1 MSSASRHT
9 SSRNTSRNTSNGDAG
24 RNTARQNACAIAL
37 LVCAVAIDAC
47 GDRARTSDASNGPP
61 SSAGNAT
68 GSANNGATA
77 GNGSATSANGTAQNG
92 GVTIPAAYVG
102 KLTAAEVSWGASVVL
117 DKRVTYQPN
126 VLVLPHGADAVRAM
140 DPNGLTWTIDANA
153 PSAGEIKVGR
163 ILFAT
168 GRVVGRV
175 LAVEKNGGDLSV
187 TLGPVAITDIIKECN
202 ITTDVPVDLTQ
213 ALAYA
218 APKYPGAV
226 TDVTDDGS
234 VPAPPN
240 ENDFVE
246 AVHYTVSAQPSP
258 FAPNSSYAGFHGPPS
273 PPQQTSP
280 IGGFP
285 LDLGSF
291 RQLAYCCGGLGIKLM
306 HDGDDAK
313 ITAYAVIHLDQP
325 SLHFNLYISSGTVR
339 TAEVTLN
346 GAAGLTVHF
355 EAATAVGATGNINK
369 VFFVPVDLSLPI
381 SGFGVPFAVTF
392 RQTMV
397 LTTAFTAQNGN
408 INATG
413 DYSFGGSFSMGLRD
427 GSWGVGAPTSFTPKQ
442 KLLGGIGGS
451 SLGVNGLTF
460 AYGGKVIVGIG
471 AFGFVTGPYF
481 GYNTTVG
488 TVNSSSMTV
497 AASPPC
503 KRAILDIT
511 MRVGVGYMIPQV
523 VTNAINFILTK
534 LNLKAIPTSAGL
546 EHSET
551 IITQNDVFPAGCG
564 K

>member
-1 MSSASRHT
+1 MFA
-9 SSRNTSRNTSNGDAG
+9 
-24 RNTARQNACAIAL
+24 
-37 LVCAVAIDAC
+37 
-47 GDRARTSDASNGPP
+47 
-61 SSAGNAT
+61 
-68 GSANNGATA
+68 
-77 GNGSATSANGTAQNG
+77 
-92 GVTIPAAYVG
+92 G
-102 KLTAAEVSWGASVVL
+102 KLTQAEAHWGASVVP
-117 DKRVTYQPN
+117 DSRVTYQPD
-126 VLVLPHGADAVRAM
+126 VLVLPHGADAVRGMAT
-140 DPNGLTWTIDANA
+140 NGLSWTIDANA
-153 PSAGEIKVGR
+153 PGADAIRTGG

-175 LAVEKNGGDLSV
+175 LAVEKMGANISV

-202 ITTDVPVDLTQ
+202 ITTDVPVDLGQ

-226 TDVTDDGS
+226 TDVSDNGAAQSPPGDD
-234 VPAPPN
+234 A
-240 ENDFVE
+240 VE
-246 AVHYTVSAQPSP
+246 AVHFASPAPVSP
-258 FAPNSSYAGFHGPPS
+258 FTPAHGFASAYASFRRPML
-273 PPQQTSP
+273 PQETMS
-280 IGGFP
+280 IDGFP
-285 LDLGSF
+285 LDIGSF
-291 RQLAYCCGGLGIKLM
+291 RQIAFCCGGLGIKLT

-313 ITAYAVIHLDQP
+313 ILAYAVIHLDHP
-325 SLHFNLYISSGTVR
+325 SLHFNLYISGGKVR

-355 EAATAVGATGNINK
+355 EAATAVGSNGNINK

-397 LTTAFTAQNGN
+397 LTTSFTAQNGT

-413 DYSFGGSFSMGLRD
+413 DYTFGGSFSMGLRD
-427 GSWGVGAPTSFTPKQ
+427 GSWGVGAPTSFSPKQ
-442 KLLGGIGGS
+442 TLLSGIGGA

-488 TVNSSSMTV
+488 MVNGSSMSV
-497 AASPPC
+497 AGAPPC
-503 KRAILDIT
+503 RRAILDIT

-523 VTNAINFILTK
+523 VTNAINFILTS

-551 IITQNDVFPAGCG
+551 IITQDNVFPAGCG

>member
-1 MSSASRHT
+1 MSSAFGTASR
-9 SSRNTSRNTSNGDAG
+9 RNA
-24 RNTARQNACAIAL
+24 ARATIFVSCV
-37 LVCAVAIDAC
+37 LVVNNC
-47 GDRARTSDASNGPP
+47 GDRGRAPSASNASPN
-61 SSAGNAT
+61 S
-68 GSANNGATA
+68 GSAASSTATSGNETAAGTTTATARNGA
-77 GNGSATSANGTAQNG
+77 SSSS
-92 GVTIPAAYVG
+92 GVVIPKAYIG

-117 DKRVTYQPN
+117 DKRVTYQPD
-126 VLVLPHGADAVRAM
+126 VLILPHGADAVRAM
-140 DPNGLTWTIDANA
+140 ALNGLAWTLDANA
-153 PSAGEIKVGR
+153 PGANDIKTGR

-175 LAVEKNGGDLSV
+175 LAVVRSGQDVNV

-202 ITTDVPVDLTQ
+202 ITTDVPVDLSQ

-218 APKYPGAV
+218 APNYPGAV
-226 TDVTDDGS
+226 SDAADNIA
-234 VPAPPN
+234 APSK
-240 ENDFVE
+240 EDSKEDFVE
-246 AVHYTVSAQPSP
+246 AVHFSESWQLSP
-258 FAPNSSYAGFHGPPS
+258 FAPANPHTSSFASFHRPS
-273 PPQQTSP
+273 VVQQVLP
-280 IGGFP
+280 FDGFP
-285 LDLGSF
+285 LDIGTF
-291 RQLAYCCGGLGIKLM
+291 KQIAFCCGGLGVKLL

-313 ITAYAVIHLDQP
+313 ILAYAVIHLDQP
-325 SLHFNLYISSGTVR
+325 SLHFNLYISGGIVR

-355 EAATAVGATGNINK
+355 EAATAVGATGNIDK

-397 LTTAFTAQNGN
+397 LTTAFTAQNGT

-413 DYSFGGSFSMGLRD
+413 DYTFGGAFSMGLHE
-427 GSWGVGAPTSFTPKQ
+427 GSWGVGGPTSFSPKQ
-442 KLLGGIGGS
+442 RLLDGIDGA

-488 TVNSSSMTV
+488 TVKGSSMTV
-497 AASPPC
+497 AGMPPC
-503 KRAILDIT
+503 RQAILDIT

-534 LNLKAIPTSAGL
+534 LNLKAIPSSAGL
-546 EHSET
+546 AHSET